1 MVDQAPLK
9 STNGHSE
16 TPRSESAPRAVARSA
31 AEFVHDVLTLAELQG
46 KLFVVDVETGLQ
58 KLIWPAVGLAV
69 GAVLALCCVPL
80 GLATIALAIDETT
93 RLTLA
98 QSFGVVLGGAAL
110 VALVL
115 VAAAVMYLRHGWNM
129 FDRSQSEL
137 SRNLQWS
144 KDMLRRLGRGSSQAA
159 KPLPAAYD

>member
-9 STNGHSE
+9 STNGRGES
-16 TPRSESAPRAVARSA
+16 PRSESPPRAVARSA

-46 KLFVVDVETGLQ
+46 KLFVVDFENGLQ
-58 KLIWPAVGLAV
+58 KLIWPAIGLAV

-80 GLATIALAIDETT
+80 ALATLALVIDETT

-98 QSFGVVLGGAAL
+98 QSFGMVLGGA
-110 VALVL
+110 VL
-115 VAAAVMYLRHGWNM
+115 VAALLIAGAVMYLRHGWSM
-129 FDRSQSEL
+129 FDRSWTEL

-144 KDMLRRLGRGSSQAA
+144 KEMLRRLGRRSPAA
-159 KPLPAAYD
+159 RDPLPAAFD

>member
-9 STNGHSE
+9 STNG
-16 TPRSESAPRAVARSA
+16 RSESPPRAVARSA
-31 AEFVHDVLTLAELQG
+31 AEFVHDVLTLGELQG
-46 KLFVVDVETGLQ
+46 KLFIVDVETGLQ

-69 GAVLALCCVPL
+69 GAVMALCCVPL

-110 VALVL
+110 FAVLLVT
-115 VAAAVMYLRHGWNM
+115 AAVMYLRHGWNM
-129 FDRSQSEL
+129 FDRSRTEL

-144 KDMLRRLGRGSSQAA
+144 KDMLRRWGRRSTRPGE
-159 KPLPAAYD
+159 PLPAAYD

>member
-9 STNGHSE
+9 STNG
-16 TPRSESAPRAVARSA
+16 RSESPPRAVARSA

-46 KLFVVDVETGLQ
+46 KLLVVDVETGLQ
-58 KLIWPAVGLAV
+58 KLIWPAAGLVVGV
-69 GAVLALCCVPL
+69 VLALCCVPL
-80 GLATIALAIDETT
+80 GLAAIALAIDETT

-110 VALVL
+110 VASVL
-115 VAAAVMYLRHGWNM
+115 IVGAVMYLRHGWNM
-129 FDRSQSEL
+129 FDRSRSEL

-144 KDMLRRLGRGSSQAA
+144 KDMLRRLGRGPSRATE
-159 KPLPAAYD
+159 PLPAAYD